1 MAFVRLLMIRSLRS
15 TGLIASVLGQAG
27 KYGQKRRLA
36 EAEDGNVTWQTPQD
50 ITQFIKG
57 MAAQRE
63 EIISSL
69 AGSQMDGGTEGGPTG
84 EGLLDGQPEG
94 HPGPPPD
101 AYEQGRREAAATK
114 PDAAV
119 VPNWKKA
126 TATGEDWTD
135 ADMARESQE
144 LFKEMS
150 ESAAEVDGMAAI
162 EKDILAMF
170 QKESAAVTEQ
180 AIMSGVGVEQGVPEG
195 KAEAN
200 PVEKQ
205 VQAALASAE
214 AEASI
219 AEEQIKHAAA
229 AAAAQV
235 VAPKEAQTEASP
247 ADREMRDALAKAHAQ
262 VKLLEEQLKRGK
274 DE

>member
-1 MAFVRLLMIRSLRS
+1 MRLLMIRSLRS

-27 KYGQKRRLA
+27 KSGQRRRLA

-57 MAAQRE
+57 MTAQRG
-63 EIISSL
+63 EIIASL
-69 AGSQMDGGTEGGPTG
+69 VGSQTPDGTAG
-84 EGLLDGQPEG
+84 ESTVEDLLDGQPES
-94 HPGPPPD
+94 HPGIPPD
-101 AYEQGRREAAATK
+101 AYEQGLREAAATR

-119 VPNWKKA
+119 VSNRKKA
-126 TATGEDWTD
+126 TATAEDWTD
-135 ADMARESQE
+135 EDMARESEE

-150 ESAAEVDGMAAI
+150 ESATEVDGMAAI

-170 QKESAAVTEQ
+170 QKENAAATEQ

-219 AEEQIKHAAA
+219 AEEQLKHAAA
-229 AAAAQV
+229 AAEA
-235 VAPKEAQTEASP
+235 VAPREAQAEARP
-247 ADREMRDALAKAHAQ
+247 VDQEMSDALAKAQAQ
-262 VKLLEEQLKRGK
+262 VKLLEEQIKRGK